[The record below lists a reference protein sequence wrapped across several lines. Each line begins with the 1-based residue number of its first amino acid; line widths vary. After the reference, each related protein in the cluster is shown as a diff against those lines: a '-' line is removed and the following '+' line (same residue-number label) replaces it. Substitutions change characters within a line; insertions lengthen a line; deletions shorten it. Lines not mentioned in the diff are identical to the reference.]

1 MKMTP
6 YFMNDSIYP
15 ICIYLSKN
23 WKSHNLNDVNK
34 RRYDSNLNSR
44 KVILDN
50 VLGSLKNKWWILK
63 FFNVVVCCVLHNYCE
78 MWKIPKLGHLNDVIR
93 RDNLARFK
101 VDGDKKQAKRA
112 RELMKIA
119 LFEQWL
125 IDHLRRIWFF
135 TLYLE
140 HGLK

>member
-1 MKMTP
+1 
-6 YFMNDSIYP
+6 MNIESFQ
-15 ICIYLSKN
+15 C
-23 WKSHNLNDVNK
+23 H
-34 RRYDSNLNSR
+34 
-44 KVILDN
+44 
-50 VLGSLKNKWWILK
+50 SLL
-63 FFNVVVCCVLHNYCE
+63 LCE

-93 RDNLARFK
+93 RDNLTRFK
-101 VDGDKKQAKRA
+101 VDGDREQAKQR
-112 RELMKIA
+112 REFMKIA

>member
-1 MKMTP
+1 MTP

-15 ICIYLSKN
+15 IRIYLSKN

-63 FFNVVVCCVLHNYCE
+63 IFNVVVCCVLHNYCE
-78 MWKIPKLGHLNDVIR
+78 MWKIPKLGHLNDVIK

-101 VDGDKKQAKRA
+101 VDGDKKSKQN
-112 RELMKIA
+112 
-119 LFEQWL
+119 EQ
-125 IDHLRRIWFF
+125 
-135 TLYLE
+135 E
-140 HGLK
+140 N